1 MYRIE
6 LAPGEVTVF
15 RTIDELATGVRNGVI
30 TARARIFHSASQ
42 KWLPIEFHPHYKLAL
57 ELLAGRA
64 IEVPSPKAVDGP
76 RFDNIV
82 TPTAPSQPS
91 PAGANLPYIAL
102 DEPPAAPE
110 PAPSVASP
118 PFTPPDASSPPSTP
132 PPVSTADLGTAYEA
146 PLEAPVY
153 EPPVQQ
159 VPAYEPTAY
168 EPPTYQQSGYESPST
183 YAPTHMEPAD
193 GTPSYAT
200 PSYAQPSYAPPSY
213 APPTEVA
220 PAPLAQPQFGAA
232 PVLDLPKISYP
243 EFTPTEEPVAERAST
258 TRGRRPLR
266 LVGAIVVL
274 VAGAYA
280 ARAAYSPAPAAS
292 ATADTPMP
300 VVADRPALPPA
311 EPKSSARAV
320 SRAAPA
326 RPAPAGLH
334 TEGAQPKTTTPPPTI
349 AAPASSGFAAA
360 LESRAIVSGPAPAPA
375 ASAPAASDSV
385 TPIAPQPI
393 ELDVSVPSLASSES
407 LVPTPRQR
415 GDSAMKRIL
424 KAVGGGKEASPKP

>member
-57 ELLAGRA
+57 DLLAGRA

-102 DEPPAAPE
+102 EEPPATQLPT
-110 PAPSVASP
+110 PSVASP
-118 PFTPPDASSPPSTP
+118 PSPPSSPPP
-132 PPVSTADLGTAYEA
+132 ASTAHLGATYEA
-146 PLEAPVY
+146 AAPEAPVY
-153 EPPVQQ
+153 EQPVQQ
-159 VPAYEPTAY
+159 APAYEPPAY
-168 EPPTYQQSGYESPST
+168 ELPTYQQSEYESPSM
-183 YAPTHMEPAD
+183 YDAPTHTEPAD

-200 PSYAQPSYAPPSY
+200 PSYATPSYATPTY
-213 APPTEVA
+213 DPPTEVA

-280 ARAAYSPAPAAS
+280 ARTAYSP
-292 ATADTPMP
+292 TADTPMP
-300 VVADRPALPPA
+300 AVADRPALPPA

-326 RPAPAGLH
+326 RPAPAALH
-334 TEGAQPKTTTPPPTI
+334 TEGARPKTTTPPPAI

-360 LESRAIVSGPAPAPA
+360 LQSRAIVSGPAPAPA
-375 ASAPAASDSV
+375 ASAPAVSDSV
-385 TPIAPQPI
+385 APIAPQPI

-424 KAVGGGKEASPKP
+424 KAVGGGKESSQKP